1 MTVSRPIYLDNHA
14 TTRTDPRVV
23 EAMLPFFTEE
33 YGNAASSSHSFGT
46 GAAAAV
52 EAARQ
57 DVAGDRLDRGR
68 TDVRRHRSPGVAG
81 LRSL

>member
-14 TTRTDPRVV
+14 TCRTDPRVV
-23 EAMLPFFTEE
+23 EAMVPFFTEE

-57 DVAGDRLDRGR
+57 DGAQVDIVFKGFAKE
-68 TDVRRHRSPGVAG
+68 VRCLLYTSDAADE
-81 LRSL
+81 